1 MEKFPWW
8 NEAQKA
14 LADEVDAFSD
24 EITPKVQ
31 ELVWKREFPWEI
43 IREVGKRGWFGAV
56 IPEEY
61 GGKKS
66 EWGYTGCCIILE
78 YLSRAG
84 VSVACPY
91 LLTMCGGTHQIE
103 DFSPPEKK
111 EEWLPKIA
119 KGELL
124 GAVGLTEPYVGS
136 DAASVETVARREGDE
151 YVITGKKRFITSGLA
166 ADIYVV
172 YARTSDDPKDI
183 AKYRHITAFI
193 VERGREGFHVEKVN
207 ELIGFDNLYNAYL
220 DLDEVRVPVEN
231 RLGEE
236 GEGWRVMMSGLNFE
250 RTMAAASMLG
260 VMREALR
267 YAVFH
272 SERRIQFGQP
282 TINIGVNQFKIA
294 DMVWIFNTARLL
306 TYYTAYVLDLGGTA
320 AAEAATAKMFTTDF
334 GMKMFLDA
342 VQVMGGDGVT
352 RFYPVESYI
361 RDTKILQIAAGTNE
375 IMKLLI
381 FNQGLRALRKYIPPP
396 VRKVHPEL
404 RVPITV
410 AFGSLRDEE
419 KKKVESEE
427 DVLKALAEN
436 YKVNPGLAMTLDDMK
451 GVLAADDETL
461 IKMLTALEEKKL
473 VKTFKDR
480 KGRIKLARIT
490 LEGLRKTLTLEECKW
505 IPSWV
510 LEKDIF

>member
-8 NEAQKA
+8 NEAQRE

-24 EITPKVQ
+24 EITPKAQ
-31 ELVWKREFPWEI
+31 ELAWKREFPWEI

-84 VSVACPY
+84 IAVACPY

-111 EEWLPKIA
+111 EEWLPRIA
-119 KGELL
+119 RGELL

-151 YVITGKKRFITSGLA
+151 YVISGKKRFITSGLS

-193 VERGREGFHVEKVN
+193 VERGTEGFHVEKVN

-236 GEGWRVMMSGLNFE
+236 GDGWKVMMSGLNFE
-250 RTMAAASMLG
+250 RTMTAASMLG
-260 VMREALR
+260 LMREALR

-306 TYYTAYVLDLGGTA
+306 TYHAAHVLDLGGTA
-320 AAEAATAKMFTTDF
+320 AAEAATAKMFTTEF

-342 VQVMGGDGVT
+342 TQVMGGDGVT

-361 RDTKILQIAAGTNE
+361 RDTKIMQIAAGTNE
-375 IMKLLI
+375 IMRLI
-381 FNQGLRALRKYIPPP
+381 IFSQGLRALRKYIPPP

-404 RVPITV
+404 GVPITV

-419 KKKVESEE
+419 KRKVESEE
-427 DVLKALAEN
+427 DVLRALAEN

-461 IKMLTALEEKKL
+461 TKMLTSLEEKKL
-473 VKTFKDR
+473 VKTFRDK
-480 KGRIKLARIT
+480 KGQIRLARIT
-490 LEGLRKTLTLEECKW
+490 LEGLKKTLTLEECKW

-510 LEKDIF
+510 LEKDVF